1 MASESGRLDQK
12 RWDALW
18 TRLGAQGSG
27 RSIFAHLN
35 SAYAE
40 PNRAYHTADHIRDC
54 LTQLDRARELAQRPD
69 EVEAALWFHDA
80 VYVPGAPDN
89 EDRSARLAQT
99 ALLACGVSLE
109 VARRVAELVLATRH
123 LTIPQEP
130 DAQLLCDIDLS
141 ILGREWE
148 AFDEFERRI
157 RQEYD
162 WVPEAVYRSTRSE
175 ILSGFLRRRSIY
187 QTEQFRERYERPA
200 RANLEHALEVLGS

>member
-1 MASESGRLDQK
+1 MPSEPGRLDQK
-12 RWDALW
+12 RWTALW

-27 RSIFAHLN
+27 LSIFAHLT

-40 PNRAYHTADHIRDC
+40 PSRAYHTADHIRDC
-54 LTQLDRARELAQRPD
+54 LTQLDATRDLARRAD

-80 VYVPGAPDN
+80 VYVPGGPDN

-123 LTIPQEP
+123 LTIPREP

-141 ILGREWE
+141 ILGREPE
-148 AFDEFERRI
+148 VFDEFERRI
-157 RQEYD
+157 RQEYA
-162 WVPEAVYRSTRSE
+162 WVPDALYRSTRAQ

-187 QTEQFRERYERPA
+187 QTEQFRERYEASA
-200 RANLEHALEVLGS
+200 RANLERTLEHLTG